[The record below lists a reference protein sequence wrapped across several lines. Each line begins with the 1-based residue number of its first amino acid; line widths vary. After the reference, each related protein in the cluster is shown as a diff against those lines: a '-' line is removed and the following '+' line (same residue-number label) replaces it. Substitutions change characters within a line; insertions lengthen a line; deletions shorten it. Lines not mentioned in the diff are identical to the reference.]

1 MNCHCTLSELQREIA
16 IKKCHTLSELQ
27 REIPIYITLSP
38 PPPYCLRAT
47 TGNPDLYTHTHART
61 QARAHTHTHTHT
73 HALSQSYNGKP
84 RFLYSYYLRAITGK
98 PDFYT
103 LPHLLSELPPGQ
115 DCTAEGQCVEHAE
128 CSTPEGG
135 VCTCD
140 AGFYKDVGRCLPL
153 KPPGERCAGSQQ
165 CVNNAECSK
174 TGQCQCSPGYYSQ
187 DDVCVVSTKIRVKK
201 NLQQ

>member
-1 MNCHCTLSELQREIA
+1 M
-16 IKKCHTLSELQ
+16 
-27 REIPIYITLSP
+27 
-38 PPPYCLRAT
+38 
-47 TGNPDLYTHTHART
+47 HTHAR
-61 QARAHTHTHTHT
+61 ARARTRTRTHTHTHT
-73 HALSQSYNGKP
+73 RARAHC
-84 RFLYSYYLRAITGK
+84 LRAITGK

-153 KPPGERCAGSQQ
+153 KPPGERCADSQQ
-165 CVNNAECSK
+165 CVTNAECSK

-187 DDVCVVSTKIRVKK
+187 DDVCVVSTKIRFRK
-201 NLQQ
+201 NLQQG